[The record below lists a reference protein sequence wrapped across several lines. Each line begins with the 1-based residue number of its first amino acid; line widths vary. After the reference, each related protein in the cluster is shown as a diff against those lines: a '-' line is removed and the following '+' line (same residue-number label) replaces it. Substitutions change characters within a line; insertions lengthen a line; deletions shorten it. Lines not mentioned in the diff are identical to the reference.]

1 MPVPAEISKPAFRAI
16 WQTAKK
22 SAAEKAKRLKNESSY
37 SVFSD
42 QLKLSLG
49 PELDKWPKLYPDFK
63 KMQAQKVKIEG
74 IIDKYDRF
82 AKKANG
88 VDKKVIKTIKE
99 GLKELRETL
108 DSREERAKELIESDL
123 DLGLKKSKGKQHTP
137 IMVFQHPD
145 ISSMVMKE
153 APKAKDVITVNKL
166 PMIILLDDDSIL
178 KKIGDSDDVDAL
190 LAQKVR
196 DAAKFDKTIKEIGTM
211 YGKLAEVVRKDPSK
225 FKKAED
231 LFEKTVEKA
240 CQDAADRGS
249 AELVRLAK
257 VRTNYRNYKIKT
269 TVNLTLAITGTVA
282 GAVSLGLAPFT
293 GGASMIITAISVAK
307 GAAEIGIQLAKI
319 VLSAEGLADKLRS
332 NIQELLKRYQDVKSG
347 TVGATEMAV
356 TLLNAVSPT
365 FFTTIKKCN
374 GLCGDV
380 GDRIDGLE
388 VKAGDTSKKLTE
400 VLDAQEKV
408 TKGLRAWE
416 REAKALL
423 TPKEAKAIEKLFG
436 KLDDSTKQV
445 GDLIDKVIQLNQRVK
460 RARADH
466 GRLSADLKKLSGKEP
481 TWAKVGEVL
490 IDTSANVAF
499 LVSANVSWP
508 DAYKIAESTKAIVDV
523 IGNVA
528 GSLDGAKSLI
538 EDAKDLIEESAKN

>member
-108 DSREERAKELIESDL
+108 DSREERAKELIDSDL
-123 DLGLKKSKGKQHTP
+123 DLGLKKSKGKQHMP

-178 KKIGDSDDVDAL
+178 KKISDADDGDGT
-190 LAQKVR
+190 LAQSVR
-196 DAAKFDKTIKEIGTM
+196 DAAKFGDTIKEIGAM

-225 FKKAED
+225 FKAAAN
-231 LFEKTVEKA
+231 LFEKAVEKA
-240 CQDAADRGS
+240 CQNAADRGS

-293 GGASMIITAISVAK
+293 GGASMIVTAIGVAK
-307 GAAEIGIQLAKI
+307 GAVEIGIQLAKI
-319 VLSAEGLADKLRS
+319 VSSAEELAAKLRS
-332 NIQELLKRYQDVKSG
+332 DIRKLLKRYQEVKSG
-347 TVGATEMAV
+347 TVGATEMGV
-356 TLLNAVSPT
+356 TLVNAVSPLH
-365 FFTTIKKCN
+365 FSTIKGCN
-374 GLCGDV
+374 GLCGEV
-380 GDRIDGLE
+380 GDKIDGLE

-423 TPKEAKAIEKLFG
+423 TPKEAKAIEKLFS
-436 KLDDSTKQV
+436 KLDGSTKQV

-466 GRLSADLKKLSGKEP
+466 RRLSADLKKLSGKEP

-508 DAYKIAESTKAIVDV
+508 DAYQIAESTKAIIDV

-538 EDAKDLIEESAKN
+538 EDAIDVIEESAKN

>member
-22 SAAEKAKRLKNESSY
+22 RAAEKAKRLKNESSY

-108 DSREERAKELIESDL
+108 DSREERAKELIDSDL
-123 DLGLKKSKGKQHTP
+123 DLGLKKSKGKQHMP

-240 CQDAADRGS
+240 CQDAADRGG
-249 AELVRLAK
+249 AELVRLTK

-293 GGASMIITAISVAK
+293 GGASMIVTAIGVAK

-319 VLSAEGLADKLRS
+319 VMSAEELADKLRG

-423 TPKEAKAIEKLFG
+423 TPKEAKAIEKLFDAAQPKPPLKG
-436 KLDDSTKQV
+436 KGQ
-445 GDLIDKVIQLNQRVK
+445 
-460 RARADH
+460 
-466 GRLSADLKKLSGKEP
+466 
-481 TWAKVGEVL
+481 
-490 IDTSANVAF
+490 
-499 LVSANVSWP
+499 
-508 DAYKIAESTKAIVDV
+508 
-523 IGNVA
+523 
-528 GSLDGAKSLI
+528 KS
-538 EDAKDLIEESAKN
+538 SCRP

>member
-108 DSREERAKELIESDL
+108 DSREERAKELIDSDL
-123 DLGLKKSKGKQHTP
+123 DLGLKKSKGKQHMP

-249 AELVRLAK
+249 AELVRLTK

-293 GGASMIITAISVAK
+293 GGASMIVTAIGVAK

-319 VLSAEGLADKLRS
+319 VLSAEELADKLRS
-332 NIQELLKRYQDVKSG
+332 DIRKLLKRYQEVKSG

-356 TLLNAVSPT
+356 TLLNAVSPLH
-365 FFTTIKKCN
+365 FSTIKGCN
-374 GLCGDV
+374 GLCGEV

-423 TPKEAKAIEKLFG
+423 TPKEAKAIEKLFS
-436 KLDDSTKQV
+436 KLDGSTKQV

-466 GRLSADLKKLSGKEP
+466 RRLSADLKKLSGKEP

-508 DAYKIAESTKAIVDV
+508 DAYQIAESTKAIVDV

-538 EDAKDLIEESAKN
+538 EDAIDVIEESAKN